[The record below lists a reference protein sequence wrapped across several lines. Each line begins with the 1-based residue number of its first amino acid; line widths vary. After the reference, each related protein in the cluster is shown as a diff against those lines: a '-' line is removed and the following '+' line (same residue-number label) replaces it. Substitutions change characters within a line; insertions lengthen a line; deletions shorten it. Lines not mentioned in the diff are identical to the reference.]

1 MSNLDTFKTY
11 LTNNQNDEAINFL
24 NNTYFQGDKTY
35 LLKVKDFGGD
45 HAHAKTGGTES
56 SPCITFKP
64 AYLRRILTSPT
75 NEEEVFAKCISTLR
89 HERMHVTQL
98 IKGEFRTK
106 TPDELEF
113 MAYSEEL
120 LPDSALP
127 ALSDV
132 MWEAAW
138 KKSDDHYGKLTI
150 PSQAYQDR
158 KTLIDQLRANK

>member
-1 MSNLDTFKTY
+1 
-11 LTNNQNDEAINFL
+11 
-24 NNTYFQGDKTY
+24 
-35 LLKVKDFGGD
+35 
-45 HAHAKTGGTES
+45 
-56 SPCITFKP
+56 
-64 AYLRRILTSPT
+64 
-75 NEEEVFAKCISTLR
+75 
-89 HERMHVTQL
+89 MHVTQL